1 MENEETHIP
10 VVVESEETDPAMDS
24 ILSALDIPRDT
35 YKDYNKVRDALVTAL
50 ESGRI
55 ATADALTLA
64 QAMDHPRAYEV
75 FATVMKS
82 TAEVAEKLM
91 DHQTKIRELT
101 GQKNETPKTQT
112 TNNILF
118 TGSTK
123 QLQQLLKGKMDEID
137 VTSEVETDE

>member
-1 MENEETHIP
+1 MEDEETHIP

-75 FATVMKS
+75 LATMIKTMGDMNNDLLGMHEKKQKLTGEKPEDKKETVNNNLFVGS
-82 TAEVAEKLM
+82 TSELLKLM
-91 DHQTKIRELT
+91 NKDD
-101 GQKNETPKTQT
+101 
-112 TNNILF
+112 
-118 TGSTK
+118 S
-123 QLQQLLKGKMDEID
+123 
-137 VTSEVETDE
+137 